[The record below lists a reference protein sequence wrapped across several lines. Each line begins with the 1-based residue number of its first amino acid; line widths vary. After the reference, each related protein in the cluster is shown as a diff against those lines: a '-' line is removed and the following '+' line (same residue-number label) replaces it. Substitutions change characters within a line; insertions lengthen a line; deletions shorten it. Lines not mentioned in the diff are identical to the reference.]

1 MALAWRVSEDVD
13 DAELVRRVG
22 RRHQDALAEVYRRH
36 SGAVFALA
44 LRITKNRTLAEEI
57 TQEIFVR
64 LWNRWESYDPERGT
78 VRSFLLAH
86 TPGRSVDLIRSE
98 SSRRMREER
107 ETRQLVAAAGPTLE
121 EEVVEMQ
128 MAEHVRGA
136 LANLTDGERSAIEL
150 AYFGGHSYREVAEI
164 LGEPEGTVKSRIRTG
179 LKRLAGSLRE
189 MGLEP

>member
-1 MALAWRVSEDVD
+1 MALAWRVSEDID
-13 DAELVRRVG
+13 DAELVRRIGGG
-22 RRHQDALAEVYRRH
+22 RQDALAEIYRRH

-64 LWNRWESYDPERGT
+64 LWKRWESYDPERGT
-78 VRSFLLAH
+78 VRSFLLTH
-86 TPGRSVDLIRSE
+86 THGRSVDLIRSE

-136 LANLTDGERSAIEL
+136 LENLTDGERSAIEL

>member
-1 MALAWRVSEDVD
+1 MALAWRVSEDID
-13 DAELVRRVG
+13 DAELVRRIGEG
-22 RRHQDALAEVYRRH
+22 RQDALAEIYRRH

-64 LWNRWESYDPERGT
+64 LWKRWESYDPERGT
-78 VRSFLLAH
+78 VRSFLLTH
-86 TPGRSVDLIRSE
+86 THGRSVDLIRSE

-136 LANLTDGERSAIEL
+136 LKNLTDGERSAIEL